1 MSEKKKKR
9 LPVNGASL
17 RHVAILL
24 ALLFV
29 IVYLV
34 AVVATASD
42 FFSRSADANALLAL
56 EGDLAAADLE
66 AERHFASLGAIASQF
81 AEADT
86 KAEVDAIIKDY
97 IGSDEFGDLRYY
109 AEGKTY
115 APDGSEVANSLS
127 VLETLSAA
135 RTRGVS
141 AVYFD
146 GVVEKDCIAF
156 YLPVSRDSYADGILS
171 ILPARN
177 LLDMSLIRAEDAP
190 AVALVTFDGKVLGAD
205 YDEGFDEAFGIRMDT
220 FLAFFTSDPTAE
232 KAVLDSLSSGER
244 TSVAITAL
252 GGDGYRVTTA
262 PVRVLDGNAVLVSFR
277 PVSTLIEGEM
287 TFIRHI
293 VVVLMIAVAAFVA
306 SLVYSYL
313 YHRQSKKALSD
324 ATLYDAVL
332 ECPNAEHFRRR
343 ATEVVYSERRQ
354 FGVMVLSLR
363 RYHLLVE
370 SFGEGRA
377 TEALRFAVKVM
388 ESLCSQSESYGYA
401 GDGKFLLLY
410 HYQSEKNLKDRLR
423 LLETLANR
431 SESLREAGI
440 HLRFHIG
447 VFLTGSGRRR
457 TVPEMIECAT
467 MASESA
473 KRNIRLPYVLYTE
486 EVNREIAQNERI
498 EAQMEDSLKNGEFK
512 LFLQPKYN
520 VKHDRIDSAEALVR
534 WFDPERGEYRFP
546 GAFIGLFET
555 NGFIVKLDQFI
566 YTEVLRYFSTATEH
580 GDPVVPI
587 SVNVSRVTA
596 MSEDFLD
603 FYVGKKKQF
612 GVADGF
618 LTLEL
623 TESFAMEN
631 YERIR
636 EIVNELHKNG
646 IRCSVDDFGS
656 GYSSF
661 NIIKHIPFDELK
673 IDRIFLESGLDRN
686 RDDAIIKTVIDLAR
700 TLDLSVVQEGV
711 ETEEMFRRV
720 VDMGCEV
727 IQGYYYAKAIPLE
740 EYRLFMNTNTSIRY
754 KAKVK

>member
-1 MSEKKKKR
+1 MSERKKR
-9 LPVNGASL
+9 LSCNGASL
-17 RHVAILL
+17 RHMAILL
-24 ALLFV
+24 ILLFV

-56 EGDLAAADLE
+56 EGDLAAADRE
-66 AERHFASLGAIASQF
+66 AERHFAALGAIASRF

-86 KAEVDAIIKDY
+86 KDEVDAIIKEY

-115 APDGSEVANSLS
+115 APDGSEVVSS
-127 VLETLSAA
+127 IPVLETLSSA
-135 RTRGVS
+135 RTRGAS
-141 AVYFD
+141 PVYFD

-156 YLPVSRDSYADGILS
+156 YLPVSRESYADGILS

-177 LLDMSLIRAEDAP
+177 LLNMSAIRTEDSP

-205 YDEGFDEAFGIRMDT
+205 YDEGFGDAFGIRMDT
-220 FLAFFTSDPTAE
+220 FLSFFTGDVSAE
-232 KAVLDSLSSGER
+232 KTVFDSLSSGER

-262 PVRVLDGNAVLVSFR
+262 PVRMLDGNAVLVSFR

-293 VVVLMIAVAAFVA
+293 VVVLVIAVAAFVA

-370 SFGEGRA
+370 NFGEGRA

-388 ESLCSQSESYGYA
+388 ESLCSQGEGYGYA

-431 SESLREAGI
+431 SESLREEGI
-440 HLRFHIG
+440 YLRFHIG

-486 EVNREIAQNERI
+486 EVNREMAQNERI

-603 FYVGKKKQF
+603 FYVGKKKQY

-636 EIVNELHKNG
+636 EIVDVLHKNG

-700 TLDLSVVQEGV
+700 TLNLSVVQEGV

-727 IQGYYYAKAIPLE
+727 IQGYYYAKAISLE

>member
-1 MSEKKKKR
+1 MSEQKKTR
-9 LPVNGASL
+9 RISTPNL
-17 RHVAILL
+17 RHIAILL

-42 FFSRSADANALLAL
+42 FFSQSAGANALLAI
-56 EGDLAAADLE
+56 EEDLAAADRE
-66 AERHFASLGAIASQF
+66 AERHFAALSAIADRF

-86 KAEVDAIIKDY
+86 KAEVDAIIKEY

-109 AEGKTY
+109 AGSTTY
-115 APDGSEVANSLS
+115 APDGSEVASSAPAIEALA
-127 VLETLSAA
+127 AA
-135 RTRGVS
+135 RTRGAS
-141 AVYFD
+141 EVYID
-146 GVVEKDCIAF
+146 EIVEKDCIAF
-156 YLPVSRDSYADGILS
+156 YLPVARSSYADGILS

-177 LLDMSLIRAEDAP
+177 LLDMEAVRAEESP
-190 AVALVTFDGKVLGAD
+190 AVALVAPDGKVLGAS
-205 YDEGFDEAFGIRMDT
+205 YDKGFGDTFGIRLDT
-220 FLAFFTSDPTAE
+220 FLDFFTGDASAE
-232 KAVLDSLSSGER
+232 KMVLDSLSRQER

-252 GGDGYRVTTA
+252 GGEAYRVTVA
-262 PVRVLDGNAVLVSFR
+262 PVHGLDGNAYLVSFR
-277 PVSTLIEGEM
+277 SVSSLIESEM

-293 VVVLMIAVAAFVA
+293 VVVLLIAVTAFMA

-313 YHRQSKKALSD
+313 YHRQSQKALSD

-332 ECPNAEHFRRR
+332 DCPNAEHFRRR
-343 ATEVVYSERRQ
+343 AVEVVYSERRK
-354 FGVMVLSLR
+354 FALMVLSLR

-370 SFGEGRA
+370 SNGETRA
-377 TEALRFAVKVM
+377 NEALRFIVKVM
-388 ESLCSQSESYGYA
+388 EGLCSQGESYGYA
-401 GDGKFLLLY
+401 GEGKFLLLY
-410 HYQSEKNLKDRLR
+410 SYHTEKNLKDRLR

-431 SESLREAGI
+431 SEELRAEGI
-440 HLRFHIG
+440 NLRFNIG
-447 VFLTGSGRRR
+447 VFLTGNGRRR
-457 TVPEMIECAT
+457 TLPEMIECAT
-467 MASESA
+467 MAAENA
-473 KRNIRLPYVLYTE
+473 KGNIRLPYVLYTE
-486 EVNREIAQNERI
+486 EVNQALARNERI

-520 VKHDRIDSAEALVR
+520 AKADRIDSAEALVR

-546 GAFIGLFET
+546 AAFIGLFET

-566 YTEVLRYFSTATEH
+566 YLEVLRYFSAATER

-603 FYVGKKKQF
+603 FYVGNKKQY
-612 GVADGF
+612 GIADGF
-618 LTLEL
+618 ITLEL

-631 YERIR
+631 FERIR
-636 EIVNELHKNG
+636 DIVDVLHQNG

-673 IDRIFLESGLDRN
+673 IDRIFLDSGISRE
-686 RDDAIIKTVIDLAR
+686 RDDVIIKTVIDLAKS
-700 TLDLSVVQEGV
+700 LDLSVVQEGV
-711 ETEEMFRRV
+711 ETEEMFHRV
-720 VDMGCEV
+720 VDMGCDV
-727 IQGYYYAKAIPLE
+727 IQGYYYAKAISLE
-740 EYRLFMNTNTSIRY
+740 EYRLFLNTNTSIKY

>member
-1 MSEKKKKR
+1 MSEQKKTR
-9 LPVNGASL
+9 RISTPNL
-17 RHVAILL
+17 RHIAILL

-42 FFSRSADANALLAL
+42 FFSQSAGANALLAI
-56 EGDLAAADLE
+56 EEDLAAADRE
-66 AERHFASLGAIASQF
+66 AERHFAALSAIADRF

-86 KAEVDAIIKDY
+86 KAEVDAIIKEY

-109 AEGKTY
+109 AGSTTY
-115 APDGSEVANSLS
+115 APDGSEVASSAPAIEALA
-127 VLETLSAA
+127 AA
-135 RTRGVS
+135 RTRGAS
-141 AVYFD
+141 EVYID
-146 GVVEKDCIAF
+146 EIVEKDCIAF
-156 YLPVSRDSYADGILS
+156 YLPVARSSYADGILS

-177 LLDMSLIRAEDAP
+177 LLDMEAVRAEESP
-190 AVALVTFDGKVLGAD
+190 AVALVAPDGKVLGAS
-205 YDEGFDEAFGIRMDT
+205 YDKGFGDTFGIRLDT
-220 FLAFFTSDPTAE
+220 FLDFFTGDASAE
-232 KAVLDSLSSGER
+232 KMVLDSLSRQER

-252 GGDGYRVTTA
+252 GGEAYRVTVA
-262 PVRVLDGNAVLVSFR
+262 PVHGLDGNAYLVSFR
-277 PVSTLIEGEM
+277 SVSSLIESEM

-293 VVVLMIAVAAFVA
+293 VVVLLIAVTAFMA

-313 YHRQSKKALSD
+313 YHRQSQKALSD

-332 ECPNAEHFRRR
+332 DCPNAEHFRRR
-343 ATEVVYSERRQ
+343 AVEVVYSERRK
-354 FGVMVLSLR
+354 FALMVLSLR

-370 SFGEGRA
+370 SNGETRA
-377 TEALRFAVKVM
+377 NEALRFIVKVM
-388 ESLCSQSESYGYA
+388 EGLCSQGESYGYA
-401 GDGKFLLLY
+401 GEGKFLLLY
-410 HYQSEKNLKDRLR
+410 SYHTEKNLKDRLR

-431 SESLREAGI
+431 SEGLRAEGI
-440 HLRFHIG
+440 NLRFNIG
-447 VFLTGSGRRR
+447 VFLTGNGRRR
-457 TVPEMIECAT
+457 TLPEMIECAT
-467 MASESA
+467 MAAENA
-473 KRNIRLPYVLYTE
+473 KGNIRLPYVLYTE
-486 EVNREIAQNERI
+486 EVNQALARNERI

-520 VKHDRIDSAEALVR
+520 AKADRIDSAEALVR

-546 GAFIGLFET
+546 AAFIGLFET

-566 YTEVLRYFSTATEH
+566 YLEVLRYFSAATER

-603 FYVGKKKQF
+603 FYVGNKKQY
-612 GVADGF
+612 GIADGF
-618 LTLEL
+618 ITLEL

-631 YERIR
+631 FERIR
-636 EIVNELHKNG
+636 DIVDVLHQNG

-673 IDRIFLESGLDRN
+673 IDRIFLDSGISRE
-686 RDDAIIKTVIDLAR
+686 RDDVIIKTVIDLAKS
-700 TLDLSVVQEGV
+700 LDLSVVQEGV
-711 ETEEMFRRV
+711 ETEEMFHRV
-720 VDMGCEV
+720 VDMGCDV
-727 IQGYYYAKAIPLE
+727 IQGYYYAKAISLE
-740 EYRLFMNTNTSIRY
+740 EYRLFLNTNTSIKY

>member
-1 MSEKKKKR
+1 VSEKKKKW
-9 LPVNGASL
+9 LPINGASL
-17 RHVAILL
+17 RHMAILL

-56 EGDLAAADLE
+56 EGDLAAADRE
-66 AERHFASLGAIASQF
+66 AERHFAALGAIASQF

-97 IGSDEFGDLRYY
+97 IGSDAFGDLRYY

-313 YHRQSKKALSD
+313 YHRQSQKALSD

-388 ESLCSQSESYGYA
+388 ESLCSQGEGYGYA

-467 MASESA
+467 MASEGA

-486 EVNREIAQNERI
+486 EVNREMAQNERI

-700 TLDLSVVQEGV
+700 TLNLSVVQEGV

-720 VDMGCEV
+720 VDMGCDV
-727 IQGYYYAKAIPLE
+727 IQGYYYAKALPLE
-740 EYRLFMNTNTSIRY
+740 EYRLFVNSNTSIRY